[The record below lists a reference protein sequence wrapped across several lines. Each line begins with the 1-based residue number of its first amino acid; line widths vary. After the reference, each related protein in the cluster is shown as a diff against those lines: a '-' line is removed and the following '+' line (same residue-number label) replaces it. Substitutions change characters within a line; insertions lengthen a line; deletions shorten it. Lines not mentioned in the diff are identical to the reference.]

1 MLSAHSTAACR
12 HTLCAHWAPFLQL
25 RPGPSCAAGAVA
37 LTGAR
42 TPLLQGASETKKSRR
57 QEKKSPACLRG
68 HGHGLSCARRTAAL
82 QAGGRQHRCAN
93 ERALRG
99 KATPRPHIAFVP
111 GSAAAPTGRTAR
123 GDRARG
129 RLLTCGSGGHGPGT
143 GGRRGDRAERPGPE
157 DPAAARP
164 PTAATAPRP
173 PQPPSAPRLP
183 LPPAAMATRRRSL
196 PLPGRRG
203 LAGALRWSGI
213 APRGRGRRPQNPAGS
228 PEPRDH
234 LPFLRG
240 FPAPKRCPARSAPRF
255 LPLPRGCTGAALA
268 APRPWMGEKGRGDG
282 AGRPRPRPAP
292 RPPQAQLQRAF
303 AFRSSG
309 STAAALPR
317 SAPRVYSRLARAA
330 RAAAPPGRSE
340 PFKIKSTDRARIVV
354 GSTWTASK
362 GKRGVVPE
370 PRRGGS
376 RICPL
381 GCRALPVPRVGGAP
395 SPGRGHRAP
404 PGAGLP
410 LGALRREGFGPG
422 SSQTSKPRA
431 FVLPCSSAGKCTRGQ
446 QQPGMLCLK

>member
-196 PLPGRRG
+196 PLPGRQGSRERCAGAGLRRAGEAAGPRTQRAARSPATTSPSCGDSQPRSDAPPGAHRAFCPCPGAARERPSRPRG
-203 LAGALRWSGI
+203 LGW
-213 APRGRGRRPQNPAGS
+213 GRRGGEMES
-228 PEPRDH
+228 
-234 LPFLRG
+234 G
-240 FPAPKRCPARSAPRF
+240 GPAPP
-255 LPLPRGCTGAALA
+255 
-268 APRPWMGEKGRGDG
+268 
-282 AGRPRPRPAP
+282 PRPA
-292 RPPQAQLQRAF
+292 RRRHSSRE
-303 AFRSSG
+303 RSRFG
-309 STAAALPR
+309 
-317 SAPRVYSRLARAA
+317 
-330 RAAAPPGRSE
+330 AAAPPQPRFPEALRVFIPGWHGRHGQRLLRGEVNHLKSHLRTE
-340 PFKIKSTDRARIVV
+340 PGLLS
-354 GSTWTASK
+354 G
-362 GKRGVVPE
+362 
-370 PRRGGS
+370 RRGQRLKENAALSPSPAGGDLEFVPS
-376 RICPL
+376 AVGHCPSP
-381 GCRALPVPRVGGAP
+381 AWGGAP

>member
-196 PLPGRRG
+196 PLPGRQGSRERCAGAGLHRAGEAAGPRTQRAARSPATTSPSCGDSQPRSDAPPGAHRAFCPCPGAARERPSRPRG
-203 LAGALRWSGI
+203 LGW
-213 APRGRGRRPQNPAGS
+213 GRRGGEM
-228 PEPRDH
+228 EP
-234 LPFLRG
+234 G
-240 FPAPKRCPARSAPRF
+240 GPAPP
-255 LPLPRGCTGAALA
+255 
-268 APRPWMGEKGRGDG
+268 
-282 AGRPRPRPAP
+282 PAP

-340 PFKIKSTDRARIVV
+340 PFKITSTDRARIVV

-404 PGAGLP
+404 PGAGLL